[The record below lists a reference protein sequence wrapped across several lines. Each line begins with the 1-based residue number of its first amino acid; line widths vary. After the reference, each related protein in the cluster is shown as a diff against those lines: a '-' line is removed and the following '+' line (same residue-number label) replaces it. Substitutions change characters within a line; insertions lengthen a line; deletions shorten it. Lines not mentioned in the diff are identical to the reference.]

1 MVCGAA
7 RVIARERGIAEVLVS
22 ISHCRTYA
30 TAYAMALGRPASR
43 EASVGQSPAS

>member
-7 RVIARERGIAEVLVS
+7 RDVAHERGIAEVLVS

-30 TAYAMALGRPASR
+30 TAYAMAIGRPASR
-43 EASVGQSPAS
+43 EAPVGQFPAS